1 MRTLNTTSLIIV
13 LAFLQCKPCVGQDG
27 TNRVEDSLRR
37 VLKTD
42 LYDTSRVNTM
52 TQLARLLADQGRY
65 EEVSALLKEA
75 ARYAEKSGSSSAKR
89 RVLQTEGTLQFYKG
103 DFLAAEKIWLNGK
116 ELADKEK
123 DSTSADAFRGLLA
136 NVYLMQ
142 NNYLRALDIYLKLLK
157 KAEATNNKN
166 NQILYNGN
174 IGTLYVNMKESAKA
188 LPYLERTREL
198 IGNSTENGFL
208 GIIMINL
215 FVTYKNLKD
224 YKHAELALKEAK
236 RLGEQTKSTSLLQTA
251 SVGTV
256 ELYIAQEKFEEALPV
271 AEQNIATFSKDIS
284 KTDLSG
290 AYTQKAN
297 IYYAL
302 ISANNQNFLDRY
314 FRGSKSEALKAAR
327 SIVDS
332 ALHFQVESGQVANM
346 NGLYET
352 RSNIRRLQGDFEGA
366 LEDFMQY
373 KTLNDSVY
381 NIERNNEM
389 TQKTMMYEFEKK
401 EAATR
406 EEQLRKDIRARNIR
420 NSIAAGFAISIF
432 FGGIVYRQ
440 RNKISQAKKR
450 SEELLLNI
458 LPADVIE
465 ELKVKGHAEAKM
477 MDEVTVLFTDFK
489 GFTAIAQHLT
499 PKQLVA
505 DINEC
510 FSAFDLI
517 TERHGIEKIKTIGD
531 SYMAAG
537 GLPVP
542 NTTHATDVV
551 NAAIEIQQF
560 MLAYKEKKEAEGK
573 LFFEIRIGI
582 HSGPVVA
589 GIVGIKKFSFDIWG
603 DSVNTASRMESSG
616 EAGKINIS
624 ESTYNLVK
632 EHFRCKPRGKI
643 QAKGIREIE
652 MYFVEDR
659 S

>member
-1 MRTLNTTSLIIV
+1 MRTLITTSLLIV
-13 LAFLQCKPCVGQDG
+13 LTFLQCKTCIGQEE

-42 LYDTSRVNTM
+42 LNDTSRVNTM
-52 TQLARLLADQGRY
+52 TQLARLLSDQGRY

-75 ARYAEKSGSSSAKR
+75 TRYAEKSGNALAKR
-89 RVLQTEGTLQFYKG
+89 RVLRSEGTLYFYKG
-103 DFLAAEKIWLNGK
+103 DFLAAEKIWLHGK
-116 ELADKEK
+116 ELAEVDK
-123 DSTSADAFRGLLA
+123 DTNNADAFSGLLA

-166 NQILYNGN
+166 NLILYNGN
-174 IGTLYVNMKESAKA
+174 IGTLYVNMNESAKA

-224 YKHAELALKEAK
+224 YKHAELTLLEAK

-251 SVGTV
+251 SLGTV
-256 ELYIAQEKFEEALPV
+256 ELYMAQEKYEEALPV
-271 AEQNIATFSKDIS
+271 AEKNIATFSKDIS
-284 KTDLSG
+284 KIDLSG

-302 ISANNQNFLDRY
+302 ITANNQRFLDHY
-314 FRGSKSEALKAAR
+314 FSGNKLEALKAAR

-332 ALHFQVESGQVANM
+332 ALHLQEEAGQVANM
-346 NGLYET
+346 NELYKT
-352 RSNIRRLQGDFEGA
+352 RSNIRRLQGDYKGA

-420 NSIAAGFAISIF
+420 NSIAAGLAISIL
-432 FGGIVYRQ
+432 FGGVVYRQ

-450 SEELLLNI
+450 SEQLLLNI
-458 LPADVIE
+458 LPAEVVE
-465 ELKVKGHAEAKM
+465 ELKVKGHVEAKM

-489 GFTAIAQHLT
+489 GFTTLAQHLT

-517 TERHGIEKIKTIGD
+517 IERHGIEKIKTIGD

-537 GLPVP
+537 GLPVR
-542 NTTHATDVV
+542 NTTHAIDVV
-551 NAAIEIQQF
+551 NAAREIQQF
-560 MLAYKEKKEAEGK
+560 MLDYKEKKEAEGK

-643 QAKGIREIE
+643 QAKGKGEIE
-652 MYFVEDR
+652 MYFVEGR
-659 S
+659 A